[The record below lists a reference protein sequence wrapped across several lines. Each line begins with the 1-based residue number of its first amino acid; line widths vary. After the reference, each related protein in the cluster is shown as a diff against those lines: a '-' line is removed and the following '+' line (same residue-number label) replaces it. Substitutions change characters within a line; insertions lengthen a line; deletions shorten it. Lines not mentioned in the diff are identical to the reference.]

1 MKSKTYFTICSNNY
15 LAQATVLGKSVMRHD
30 PSSTFLIV
38 LADRKSETVD
48 YRDIPFEVLPTS
60 AFEPRSEELAGKYDI
75 IEFNTCIKPRVIE
88 YLFTERG
95 AEQAIY
101 LDPDIRVYAPLL
113 EVDAALGTANVA
125 LTPHAYTPITPD
137 GKGPT
142 DNLFLRF
149 GIYNLGFIALKRND
163 ETLRLVRWWKDRTFA
178 SGFSRPAAGQF
189 VDQLYINLAPIFFEG
204 ISLLRH
210 EGYNV
215 APWNFHERT
224 LSLDNGIYRV
234 NGNKPLVFFHFSSF
248 RIDSGELP
256 IHHYNRYA
264 MRDRPD
270 LVALHASYNDELKE
284 AGYLRYSRIRWAYAP
299 PERKESPLQ
308 ETRRKV
314 GTVIRKGLIWGVRR
328 LPSPLTERAF
338 QILRDAKG

>member
-1 MKSKTYFTICSNNY
+1 MKSRTYFTICSNNY
-15 LAQATVLGKSVMRHD
+15 LAQATVLGKSVMQHD
-30 PSSTFLIV
+30 PSSSFLIV
-38 LADRKSETVD
+38 LADRKSEVID
-48 YRDIPFEVLPTS
+48 YRDIPFEVLPTTS
-60 AFEPRSEELAGKYDI
+60 FEPLSDELSIKYDI

-101 LDPDIRVYAPLL
+101 LDPDIRVYAPLA
-113 EVDAALGTANVA
+113 EVDEALKTANVA

-149 GIYNLGFIALKRND
+149 GVYNLGFIALKRND
-163 ETLRLVRWWKDRTFA
+163 ETLRLVRWWKDRTFT
-178 SGFSRPAAGQF
+178 SGFSRPADGQF

-204 ISLLRH
+204 VSLLRH

-224 LSLDNGIYRV
+224 LSVDDGIYRV
-234 NGNKPLVFFHFSSF
+234 NGDKPLVFFHFSSF

-256 IHHYNRYA
+256 VHHYNRYA

-270 LVALHASYNDELKE
+270 LVELHAKYNDELKA
-284 AGYLRYSRIRWAYAP
+284 AGYLRYARIRWAYAP
-299 PERKESPLQ
+299 PERERSALLDAK
-308 ETRRKV
+308 RKA
-314 GTVIRKGLIWGVRR
+314 GALIRNGLIWGVRR
-328 LPSPLTERAF
+328 LPVPITERAF
-338 QILRDAKG
+338 QILRDAKK